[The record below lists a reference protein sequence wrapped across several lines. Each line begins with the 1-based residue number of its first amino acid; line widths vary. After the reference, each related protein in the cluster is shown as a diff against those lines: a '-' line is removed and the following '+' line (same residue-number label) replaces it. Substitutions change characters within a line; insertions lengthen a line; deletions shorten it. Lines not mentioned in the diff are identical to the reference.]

1 MDITQKLSN
10 YTLVYRKILAE
21 SMAENTP
28 FDKIIKKTDEYFE
41 KYGISDDKRFD
52 VTTSMLST
60 ILQTITATSQ
70 EIALRFLIENEK
82 LESELKLADAELA
95 IKKAEIP
102 LKQAEQRR
110 LEAEIP
116 LKVKELELAAKRL
129 ILAEKEAEFNTQRAK
144 LIQAQALSEEARK
157 RAIEREIKSYD
168 DKLRMQKSSDMKDLV
183 FGYASGGVAVPA
195 NMQTKAID
203 LINQI

>member
-10 YTLVYRKILAE
+10 YTVVYRKILAE

-102 LKQAEQRR
+102 LK
-110 LEAEIP
+110 
-116 LKVKELELAAKRL
+116 VKELELAAKRL

-168 DKLRMQKSSDMKDLV
+168 DRLRMQKSSDMKDLV